1 MHEHERNAHHPHPF
15 KNCRVIICYKNFS
28 KECDVSHIGLGVT
41 AQYTAKTLVN
51 HGVRAEAKAI
61 FGSDDLT
68 KILEH
73 EEHRGQPI
81 THVVICAQWIPIPNI
96 ARLCLRFPI
105 TKFALNC
112 HSNVGFL
119 QAEPPAINI
128 LRQAI
133 DLETGTTNF
142 FASVNNQRLQYA
154 LEGMYGRP
162 IQFLP
167 NLYWLHGKEQIH
179 RPVWSGGVL
188 RVGAFGSH
196 RIYKNFSNAVAAAVA
211 LSHQLHVP
219 LELWINAG
227 RHDGHGD
234 VVFRT
239 AKAWTHNLP
248 NVQLKELPWAT
259 WPEFKRWVGSMN
271 LLLQP
276 SYTETFN
283 NVTADGVT
291 EGVPS
296 VVSDTIDW
304 APKSWF
310 ASTDDTMEIAGI
322 ARRLLTDPH
331 AAKEGYDHLKNYVR
345 KGIPYWEQF
354 LSRP

>member
-1 MHEHERNAHHPHPF
+1 MRENDRNFHFPHPF
-15 KNCRVIICYKNFS
+15 KNCRVLICYKNFS
-28 KECDVSHIGLGVT
+28 KECGVSHIGLGVT
-41 AQYTAKTLVN
+41 AQYTAKSLIH
-51 HGVRAEAKAI
+51 HGIRAEAKAI
-61 FGSDDLT
+61 YGADDLAIFL
-68 KILEH
+68 KK
-73 EEHRGQPI
+73 QVDPV
-81 THVVICAQWIPIPNI
+81 THVVICAQWIPIRFL
-96 ARLCLRFPI
+96 AALCMEFPLV
-105 TKFALNC
+105 KFALNC

-133 DLETGTTNF
+133 DLETGTSNF
-142 FASVNNQRLQYA
+142 FASVNNKRLQTA
-154 LEGMYGRP
+154 LQEMYGRP

-167 NLYWLHGKEQIH
+167 NLYWLHGQEHIS
-179 RPVWSGGVL
+179 RPVWNGGIL

-227 RHDGHGD
+227 RSDGAGD
-234 VVFRT
+234 VVYRT
-239 AKAWTHNLP
+239 AKAWTDGLP

-259 WPEFKRWVGSMN
+259 WPEFKRWIASMHI
-271 LLLQP
+271 LLQP

-283 NVTADGVT
+283 NVTADGVA

-304 APKSWF
+304 APVSWQ
-310 ASTDDTMEIAGI
+310 ASTDDTVEITAV
-322 ARRLLTDPH
+322 ARRLLTDHH
-331 AAKEGYDHLKNYVR
+331 APKEGYESLTNYVR
-345 KGIPYWEQF
+345 QGLTYWESF